1 MGGRSITRREFTRRS
16 ILALAGAGAAGVI
29 GYSTFNTK
37 KIRAVNNLA
46 RMGHCAPAIMKTL
59 LEQNDIV
66 NDNMVLYA
74 AGLAGGIAGSRTECG
89 ALTSPLMFLSFSNG
103 NLSDINGK
111 LDLISK
117 AQSYVKEFIE
127 FNGSPFCINIRQKG
141 MPACRRAIYNHNQP
155 FSKALARPVTLS
167 EESEGSY
174 TFLLREF
181 EENDFHCA
189 HNVLRNL
196 EPEFV
201 VSKELLDASWI
212 FIGGLAMLNRTCG
225 ALTAG
230 VMALSS
236 ATAKIEDSHSR
247 VVKMNRLLRNG
258 DNKAMDESI
267 NNFNRSINLSD
278 ELGLWFRNEFGFTS
292 CYDIW
297 KYDFSK
303 MRDAESFIA
312 GQCMEQCSGI
322 GEKVAAKVNSMLKIG

>member
-1 MGGRSITRREFTRRS
+1 MKRRSITRREFSRRS

-29 GYSTFNTK
+29 GYGAFNTK
-37 KIRAVNNLA
+37 KIRAINNLA
-46 RMGHCAPAIMKTL
+46 RMGHCAPAIMQTL
-59 LEQNDIV
+59 LEQNDIR
-66 NDNMVLYA
+66 NDNMVLFA

-103 NLSDINGK
+103 NLSDIPGK

-117 AQSYVKEFIE
+117 AQSYVKEFTA

-141 MPACRRAIYNHNQP
+141 MPACRRAIYNHNEP
-155 FSKALARPVTLS
+155 FSKALARPVALS
-167 EESEGSY
+167 EESENSY
-174 TFLLREF
+174 TLLLSEF
-181 EENDFHCA
+181 GNNNFHCA

-196 EPEFV
+196 DSGFV
-201 VSKELLDASWI
+201 VNKELLDASWI

-236 ATAKIEDSHSR
+236 ATAKIEYSHSR

-258 DNKAMDESI
+258 DNRAMDESI

-297 KYDFSK
+297 RYDFSR

-312 GQCMEQCSGI
+312 GQCMKQCSGI
-322 GEKVAAKVNSMLKIG
+322 GEKVARKAKSMV